1 MDNIYNEGDYKIST
15 DLNSY
20 TNPIV
25 YFIDLDSKKKTL
37 ADHIESIKSITD
49 REFENSN
56 TMIYF
61 CFIGFDTRNFVD
73 FGVSYL
79 CTYIQQ
85 IKANGTI
92 KSCTIIIRGMMMS
105 DILKTILD
113 TNLPVMIYSDVK
125 ISVAY
130 YDGGTIPGTYD
141 CNIKH
146 VPINEYKTSNN
157 LEFTILA

>member
-61 CFIGFDTRNFVD
+61 CFIGFDTRNFID

-85 IKANGTI
+85 LKANGTI

-105 DILKTILD
+105 YILKTILD
-113 TNLPVMIYSDVK
+113 TNLPVMVYSDAK
-125 ISVAY
+125 ISTVEY
-130 YDGGTIPGTYD
+130 GGGTIPGTYD
-141 CNIKH
+141 SNINYLS
-146 VPINEYKTSNN
+146 VNEYKKMYN